1 MKNKYTIKYLPEFKQ
16 ELRRILEYI
25 KNDLKNEKAA
35 LNLANK
41 IDKAIVK
48 RSFNPMAFQEYHS
61 LKERARKWYRIY
73 VGNYVIFYVVIDEI
87 MEVRRILYK
96 RRNLEKIV

>member
-16 ELRRILEYI
+16 ELRRILKYI
-25 KNDLKNEKAA
+25 KNDLKNEKAD

-41 IDKAIVK
+41 MDKVIVK
-48 RSFNPMAFQEYHS
+48 RSFNPTAFQEYHS
-61 LKERARKWYRIY
+61 VKKREYKWYRLY
-73 VGNYVIFYVVIDEI
+73 VGNYVIFYVVIDGI

-96 RRNLEKIV
+96 RRNLEKII